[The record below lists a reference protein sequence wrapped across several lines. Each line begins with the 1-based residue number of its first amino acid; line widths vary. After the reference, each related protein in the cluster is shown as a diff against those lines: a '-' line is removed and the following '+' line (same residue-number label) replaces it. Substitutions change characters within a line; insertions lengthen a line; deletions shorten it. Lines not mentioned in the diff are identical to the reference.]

1 MSHHVKSEASLT
13 HLFRRSR
20 TPVRCRACEH
30 FVYLKGRECQKCGIV
45 CHRKCLKALAIKCA
59 GRPLPRKVATFGVDF
74 AKHLCTTHCAIPH
87 VMLMCVNHIELIGM
101 DIKGIYRVAGA
112 KSKMQSLCQSF
123 ENGLDMVE
131 LNDKSPHLVSSVLKL
146 YLRQLPEPLLLHTNY
161 DSLIAIALTL
171 VKDGDNLTQQDD
183 LRVVLVNLPKAN
195 RFTLRFLLEHLNRIS
210 LHEDTNQMSAS
221 NLGIVFGPTLLR
233 PKHEHSSASIVH
245 INHQSR
251 IIQLLI
257 ENPQL
262 FHVESEDA
270 EYRGYTQNPRVAS
283 MSDVLPIKTRDS
295 IRMFSHDDEY
305 LDYVQRCMSNKGRNS
320 SVKAS
325 CLKNKTHSEPNVLER
340 RGKTKVHIR
349 DVCFNPPHDGT
360 LKTKLVAPMFP
371 GEGSVYVPLPQEST
385 PIHHIMRAFSEPTKV
400 EFNSQEYLLQAE
412 GRSDISN
419 VSSDL
424 SSSDNIIDPY
434 STTCD
439 ETSCVTDTDEDEVH
453 IQEFVAQQLH
463 SVKARLQVLRT
474 YSISTS
480 DSEEETIMKIKCISS
495 AQSEISCDPFATAC
509 QARMVQLG
517 QTPMLRSHFS
527 MSAIDRPK
535 SS

>member
-1 MSHHVKSEASLT
+1 
-13 HLFRRSR
+13 
-20 TPVRCRACEH
+20 
-30 FVYLKGRECQKCGIV
+30 
-45 CHRKCLKALAIKCA
+45 
-59 GRPLPRKVATFGVDF
+59 
-74 AKHLCTTHCAIPH
+74 
-87 VMLMCVNHIELIGM
+87 
-101 DIKGIYRVAGA
+101 
-112 KSKMQSLCQSF
+112 
-123 ENGLDMVE
+123 
-131 LNDKSPHLVSSVLKL
+131 
-146 YLRQLPEPLLLHTNY
+146 
-161 DSLIAIALTL
+161 
-171 VKDGDNLTQQDD
+171 
-183 LRVVLVNLPKAN
+183 
-195 RFTLRFLLEHLNRIS
+195 
-210 LHEDTNQMSAS
+210 MSAS

-262 FHVESEDA
+262 FHVENENE
-270 EYRGYTQNPRVAS
+270 EYRGYLQNPRVAS

-325 CLKNKTHSEPNVLER
+325 CLKNKTTSEPN
-340 RGKTKVHIR
+340 
-349 DVCFNPPHDGT
+349 
-360 LKTKLVAPMFP
+360 KTKLVAPMFP
-371 GEGSVYVPLPQEST
+371 GEGSVYVPLTPEST
-385 PIHHIMRAFSEPTKV
+385 PMQKVMRAFSEPTKV
-400 EFNSQEYLLQAE
+400 EFNSQEYLACHNE
-412 GRSDISN
+412 GRSDVSN

-463 SVKARLQVLRT
+463 SVKARLQVLRN

-527 MSAIDRPK
+527 MGAIDRPK